1 MKHFI
6 ILLTTVTF
14 FVEARPALAQ
24 KRAANPLSP
33 EQLREE
39 EAYSI
44 GLQAYVYGF
53 PVVEMYRLRYLSA
66 SSPTNPNRTPINQF
80 RRRRELIDH
89 TYTAVVSPNSD
100 TLYSSAWLDLAPEP
114 MILHVPDTKGRYYVF
129 QFLDFYTNN
138 FASIG
143 TRTTG
148 AKQGNFVVTGPKWNG
163 SLPSGLKRISSPTN
177 AALLVGRTLIN
188 GTQNLANVH
197 RFQDDCT
204 LTPLSAWGK
213 DSASLPGPEEKW
225 PPYDGSNPLKFF
237 ESLNAGLR
245 ENPPPA
251 RDGSLMSLFER
262 ISVGPDQTFAIEKLD
277 PAVARGLRRALDVG
291 KQMIANPPTRRG
303 TEFNGWYFPAKH
315 IGNFGDDFLFRAEV
329 ALKWIFALSPEE
341 AVYFIGERDDHGAPL
356 MGKQRYVLRFESGQM
371 PPMDAFWSITM
382 YRVPDRLLAG
392 NSIRRYSISDRTPG
406 LKLQSDG
413 ALEIYVQHEAPEK
426 DKESNWLPAPAGE
439 FNLILRVYLPRK
451 EVLDGTWKVPAVK
464 RFE

>member
-1 MKHFI
+1 MRHSI
-6 ILLTTVTF
+6 TLLTAITF
-14 FVEARPALAQ
+14 LVGAPPTLAQ
-24 KRAANPLSP
+24 KPAATALSP

-44 GLQAYVYGF
+44 GLQAYIYGF

-66 SSPTNPNRTPINQF
+66 FSPTNPNRTPINQF

-100 TLYSSAWLDLAPEP
+100 TLYSSAWLDLAREP

-148 AKQGNFVVTGPKWNG
+148 TKEGNFAITGPKWNG
-163 SLPSGLKRISSPTN
+163 SLPRGIQRINSPTN
-177 AALLVGRTLIN
+177 AALVIGRTLID
-188 GTQNLANVH
+188 GAHNLANVH
-197 RFQDDCT
+197 QFQDECI
-204 LTPLSAWGK
+204 LTPLGTWGK
-213 DSASLPGPEEKW
+213 EAGPPAAEVKW

-237 ESLNAGLR
+237 EFLNIALR

-251 RDGSLMSLFER
+251 HNASLMSLFER
-262 ISVGPDQTFAIEKLD
+262 IGVGPEQTFAIEKVD
-277 PAVARGLRRALDVG
+277 PAIARGLRRALAVG
-291 KQMIANPPTRRG
+291 KEMIASPPTRRG
-303 TEFNGWYFPAKH
+303 TEVNGWFLPAKN
-315 IGNFGDDFLFRAEV
+315 IGNFFDDFLFRAEV

-341 AVYFIGERDDHGAPL
+341 AVYFVAEKDDKGVPL
-356 MGKQRYVLRFESGQM
+356 VGKQRYVLRFENGQV

-382 YRVPDRLLAG
+382 YRMPDRLLAS
-392 NSIRRYSISDRTPG
+392 NSIRRYSISDRTAG
-406 LKLQSDG
+406 LRFQSDG

-426 DKESNWLPAPAGE
+426 GKEPNWLPAPAGE

-451 EVLDGTWKVPAVK
+451 EVLDGAWKIPAVS
-464 RFE
+464 RID